1 MANIKVRSSNNSIIV
16 RVGQTNATKVV
27 ASNAAASITASGT
40 ITEVNSDVTDTGRA
54 TNTFLMYN
62 GTEYVHVNAAD
73 ILDLADSSDDDTIDY
88 GSF

>member
-27 ASNAAASITASGT
+27 ASNVAASAAGT
-40 ITEVNSDVTDTGRA
+40 LEAIASDVTSTGRS
-54 TNTFLMYN
+54 TNTFLMYD
-62 GTEYVHVNAAD
+62 GSDYIHVDASQ
-73 ILDLADSSDDDTIDY
+73 IMDLADTVDDDTIDY

>member
-40 ITEVNSDVTDTGRA
+40 LVEVNSDVLDTGRA
-54 TNTFLMYN
+54 ANTFLMYN
-62 GTEYVHVNAAD
+62 GSDYVHVDASQ
-73 ILDLADSSDDDTIDY
+73 IMDLADTTDDDTIDY

>member
-27 ASNAAASITASGT
+27 ASNVAASAAGT
-40 ITEVNSDVTDTGRA
+40 LEAIASDVTSTGRS
-54 TNTFLMYN
+54 TNTFLMYD
-62 GTEYVHVNAAD
+62 GSDYIHVDASQ
-73 ILDLADSSDDDTIDY
+73 IVDLADTVDDDTIDY